1 MHFCY
6 NNIYIWVAF
15 LNTLNF
21 YKIMNQTNES
31 MIFPLSAHIE
41 VLKAIAHPLRLQIM
55 EFIHRNEEVNVNKIY
70 NTLHLEQSIT
80 SQHLKI
86 MRSAGVVISH
96 KKERF
101 VYYSLDYVLLR
112 DLGIVLQKI

>member
-1 MHFCY
+1 
-6 NNIYIWVAF
+6 
-15 LNTLNF
+15 
-21 YKIMNQTNES
+21 MNEINENS
-31 MIFPLSAHIE
+31 VFPLSTHIE

-55 EFIHRNEEVNVNKIY
+55 EFIHKNEEVNVNKIY

-86 MRSAGVVISH
+86 MRNAGVVISH

-101 VYYSLDYVLLR
+101 VYYALDYVLLR
-112 DLGIVLQKI
+112 TVGLSLQQI

>member
-1 MHFCY
+1 
-6 NNIYIWVAF
+6 
-15 LNTLNF
+15 
-21 YKIMNQTNES
+21 MNAIVETS
-31 MIFPLSAHIE
+31 IFPLTAHLE

-55 EFIHRNEEVNVNKIY
+55 EFIHENEEVNVNKIY

-86 MRSAGVVISH
+86 MRNAGIVISR

-101 VYYSLDYVLLR
+101 VYYAIDYTLLR
-112 DLGIVLQKI
+112 GLGLTLQGF

>member
-1 MHFCY
+1 
-6 NNIYIWVAF
+6 
-15 LNTLNF
+15 
-21 YKIMNQTNES
+21 MNAIVETS
-31 MIFPLSAHIE
+31 TFPLTAHLE

-55 EFIHRNEEVNVNKIY
+55 EFIHENEEVNVNKIY

-86 MRSAGVVISH
+86 MRNAGIVISR

-101 VYYSLDYVLLR
+101 VYYAIDYALLR
-112 DLGIVLQKI
+112 GLGLTLQGF

>member
-1 MHFCY
+1 M
-6 NNIYIWVAF
+6 NLTIES
-15 LNTLNF
+15 NTFAL
-21 YKIMNQTNES
+21 T
-31 MIFPLSAHIE
+31 AHLE

-55 EFIHRNEEVNVNKIY
+55 EFIHTNEAVNVNKIY

-86 MRSAGVVISH
+86 MRNAGVLLSH

-101 VYYSLDYVLLR
+101 VYYTINYTLLR
-112 DLGIVLQKI
+112 TVGLTLQAF